1 MELNTINSGQSLTH
15 NLHEGIKC
23 GICRNN
29 IANGAKIYQKGLS
42 FGVVCEEYCKNNS
55 LEDLELMAN
64 LFMAYG
70 GYFGM
75 KKDSN
80 YSLYKVL
87 KKLTS
92 GDNGT
97 RSILELNINLLHQAL
112 LHGICPHQFRQGLK
126 LLKD

>member
-1 MELNTINSGQSLTH
+1 MEINSINSEQSHTH
-15 NLHEGIKC
+15 NHEDGIKC
-23 GICRNN
+23 GICRNEFKK
-29 IANGAKIYQKGLS
+29 GARIYQKGLS
-42 FGVVCEEYCKNNS
+42 FGVVCEECYKNNS
-55 LEDLELMAN
+55 VDDLELMTN

-75 KKDSN
+75 KKDPN

-87 KKLTS
+87 KNLTS
-92 GDNGT
+92 EDNGT

-126 LLKD
+126 LLVD